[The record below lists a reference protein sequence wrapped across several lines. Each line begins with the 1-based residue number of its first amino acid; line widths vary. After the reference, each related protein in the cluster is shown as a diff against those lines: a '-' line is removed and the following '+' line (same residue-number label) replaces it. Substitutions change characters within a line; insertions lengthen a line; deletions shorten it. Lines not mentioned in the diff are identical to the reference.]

1 MEVLNT
7 IFNIYLLGVIVA
19 VVMNLLYCPIRL
31 LVKCERAKFIRSE
44 ILKGNGNVLVFNFF
58 VPFFVTTLIL
68 GFISWLGVIY
78 LLIGFA
84 TINSNH

>member
-1 MEVLNT
+1 MEVIDT

-31 LVKCERAKFIRSE
+31 LVKSERAEFIRSE

-58 VPFFVTTLIL
+58 VPFFVTTFIL

-78 LLIGFA
+78 LILGFA
-84 TINSNH
+84 TINNNH